1 MSSLSARLAALA
13 LVFAASPAFACEE
26 DEGFMFS
33 CEAGSPERA
42 IAICGKSEDTGEGL
56 KWTTARIVYS
66 ATGGEQQSYPADPA
80 AGPASLYFSHV
91 FRNDLYEANV
101 RFEKDGG
108 SFRLAFRDKP
118 ESATPDDLTGPE
130 AWLELTRDGTTTE
143 IARCS
148 EPPVAYFD
156 QMRVTFACDHQNPHG
171 APGCSNTPPNI
182 K

>member
-1 MSSLSARLAALA
+1 MARRTCMFSLCARISALA
-13 LVFAASPAFACEE
+13 LVLAATPVFACEE

-33 CEAGSPERA
+33 CEAGAPGRT
-42 IAICGKSEDTGEGL
+42 IAICGKSEDSGEGL
-56 KWTTARIVYS
+56 KWTTARIVF
-66 ATGGEQQSYPADPA
+66 TPQDGQGQSFPADPL
-80 AGPASLYFSHV
+80 AGPALLYFSHV

-108 SFRLAFRDKP
+108 SYRLAFRDAP
-118 ESATPDDLTGPE
+118 EGSTPA
-130 AWLELTRDGTTTE
+130 AWLEMTKDGVTTE

-156 QMRVTFACDHQNPHG
+156 QMRVTFACDQQNPHG